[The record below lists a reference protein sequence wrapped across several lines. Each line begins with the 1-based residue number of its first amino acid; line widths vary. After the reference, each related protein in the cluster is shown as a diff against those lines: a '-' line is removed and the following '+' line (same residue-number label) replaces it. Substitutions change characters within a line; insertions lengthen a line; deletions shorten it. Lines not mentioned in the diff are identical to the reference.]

1 MNSDE
6 STKLAVLPTDY
17 PRTSNQVVEAE
28 ETYQIEGAH
37 ATDILRA
44 LIVLVHRYTGDTH
57 IVLGTSSSILRIDV
71 TPETSFDSI
80 HFPQTKSLSVGDLT
94 VFVNGNSLRT
104 VYNTVLFTPLRIQL
118 LHLHLTQILKDRSI
132 PIGRISLRTEK
143 EQGILPDPRAPLNWC
158 EWPGPITSIFASNAT
173 KTPEKAVIITQTKS
187 HTYGSLLRSTNIL
200 SNHLLKHGVERG
212 DVVMIY
218 AHRSADLVLAVLG
231 TLTAGATFSVIDPA
245 YPPERQIVYLS
256 VARPK
261 AVIILQGA
269 QDDNPVDPSVRG
281 YWEKDLGGVKV
292 CVEGVSLG
300 EDGAVYADGG
310 TLEENTNNP
319 GVVLGPDS
327 VATLSFTSGST
338 GVPKGVRGR
347 HYSLTHFFP
356 WMATRFGLG
365 PESRFT
371 MLSGIA
377 HDPIQRDST
386 LHTLFLGASLHV
398 PPSSAIG
405 TPGALASWMDAQ
417 KVTVTHLT
425 PAMGQLVTT
434 TGANEGEN
442 AAGAAPSVPSLRAA
456 FFVGDLL
463 TKRDVARLQALAR
476 NVVVINMYGTTETQ
490 RAVSYHALVP
500 FSEDPAYLSTQKEV
514 IPAGKGM
521 KDVQLLVVNRN
532 DKSIP
537 CAVGEA
543 GEIYVRSG
551 GLAEGYLVPPEALA
565 NGEPDMNEEKFVRNW
580 FRSANPSGQEDAGY
594 LDTLSTSSDPA
605 RHYWHGI
612 RDRMYRRADNQ
623 IKIRGFRIELG
634 EVDTHLAAHPGVRE
648 NVTLVR
654 RDKDE
659 EKMLVSYIVPVNSWE
674 GDASEDKIVDA
685 EEGGVEGG
693 IRRYAMLIRDIRTH
707 LKKKLP
713 GYSIPTLI
721 IPLSRMPLN
730 PNGKID
736 RPALPFPDTAAAVAS
751 LAAVSASALA
761 AASNSAT
768 TTTHSEITPT
778 QKTILKIFASLL
790 PGFSSSQDSL
800 PPIPL
805 EESFFDLGGHSILA
819 TRLVFEMRRAFPV
832 LKERIGLGVVYTK
845 HAGEL
850 ASIRGLASIIGTL
863 LEEDLGLPVVD
874 SDTKQ
879 ANGIVDVDDNEAED
893 NYTQDLDTLIST
905 LAPSYPSYAPSTTS
919 GLHVFLTGA
928 TGFLGAFILQQ
939 LLSLPHQS
947 SSSVA
952 HVTCL
957 VRASSAT
964 SAQDRL
970 RESCASR
977 GVWSESWISSNRLT
991 VVPGDLG
998 LPHYGVTPSEWEA
1011 LQSNVD
1017 VVIHNG
1023 ALVHWVYPYERLKG
1037 PNVVGTLTAVE
1048 LAGTK
1053 EKPKSLVFVS
1063 STSVLD
1069 TPAFVRIGEN
1079 VISQNQ
1085 GDGVLET
1092 DTLEASR
1099 RGLKTGYG
1107 QSKWVAEKLLF
1118 EAGRRGLGG
1127 YIIRPGYVVGESNDG
1142 VTNTDDFV
1150 WRMVKGCVQLGSVPD
1165 MSNGVNML
1173 PVDRVAMCCVRAAT
1187 VGPMTGESR
1196 ESGPGGNMNV
1206 MNVTAQPL
1214 PTFNDLFNALKT
1226 YGWAVEKTEYVQWRL
1241 QLEAHVMDKSRK
1253 ETGEVEEDNAL
1264 YPLLHFVLDDLPTST
1279 KAPMLDDRNTVAVVE
1294 RGRIGQKDPPVTVD
1308 EELMGRYFAWL
1319 VRAQFLPPPQYSQG
1333 GKRLPDLAD
1342 GVTKAAGRSG
1352 I

>member
-1 MNSDE
+1 MEFDQ

-17 PRTSNQVVEAE
+17 PRTSSQVVEAE
-28 ETYQIEGAH
+28 ETYEIEGGN
-37 ATDILRA
+37 TKDILA
-44 LIVLVHRYTGDTH
+44 SADTH
-57 IVLGTSSSILRIDV
+57 VVLGTSSSILRIDL
-71 TPETSFDSI
+71 TPEDSFDSI
-80 HFPQTKSLSVGDLT
+80 QVTETESLSTGDLT
-94 VFVNGNSLRT
+94 VFVSGSSVRT
-104 VYNTVLFTPLRIQL
+104 VYNTILFTPLRIQL
-118 LHLHLTQILKDRSI
+118 LHLHISQILGNRSG
-132 PIGRISLRTEK
+132 PIGRIALRTELEK
-143 EQGILPDPRAPLNWC
+143 GILPDPRAPLNWC
-158 EWPGPITSIFASNAT
+158 EWPGPITSVFASNAAI
-173 KTPEKAVIITQTKS
+173 TPEKAAIVTQTKS
-187 HTYGSLLRSTNIL
+187 YTYASLLKAANTL

-231 TLTAGATFSVIDPA
+231 TLSAGATFSVIDPA

-256 VARPK
+256 VARPR
-261 AVIILQGA
+261 AVVILQGA
-269 QDDNPVDPSVRG
+269 QDDNPVDVSVRG

-300 EDGAVYADGG
+300 EDGTVYADGG
-310 TLEENTNNP
+310 VLEVNAKDT

-338 GVPKGVRGR
+338 GIPKGVRGR

-356 WMATRFGLG
+356 WMATRFGLS

-377 HDPIQRDST
+377 HDPIQRDIFT
-386 LHTLFLGASLHV
+386 PLFLGASLHV

-405 TPGALASWMDAQ
+405 TPGALAAWMDAQ

-434 TGANEGEN
+434 TAGSEGDGAS
-442 AAGAAPSVPSLRAA
+442 AALSIPSLRTA

-476 NVVVINMYGTTETQ
+476 NVVVVNMYGTTETQ
-490 RAVSYHALVP
+490 RAVSYHALP
-500 FSEDPAYLSTQKEV
+500 PLSADPGFMSTQKEV

-551 GLAEGYLVPPEALA
+551 GLAEGYLVPPKSQA
-565 NGEPDMNEEKFVRNW
+565 NGEPDMNDEKFVRNW
-580 FRSANPSGQEDAGY
+580 FHSQNDEEDAGY
-594 LDTLSTSSDPA
+594 ADTLSTSSDPA
-605 RHYWHGI
+605 RHYWFGV
-612 RDRMYRRADNQ
+612 RDRMYRSGDLGRYDTEGGVECIGRADNQ

-659 EKMLVSYIVPVNSWE
+659 EKMLVSYFVPVNSWK
-674 GDASEDKIVDA
+674 GDGSAEKTTDA

-693 IRRYAMLIRDIRTH
+693 IRRYALLIKDIRAH

-713 GYSIPTLI
+713 GYSVPTLI
-721 IPLSRMPLN
+721 IPLARMPLN

-751 LAAVSASALA
+751 LSAISASALA
-761 AASNSAT
+761 STSTNVATGAAT
-768 TTTHSEITPT
+768 VHSDITPT
-778 QKTILKIFASLL
+778 QRTIL
-790 PGFSSSQDSL
+790 GFSSSSTDASGSL

-832 LKERIGLGVVYTK
+832 LKERIGLGVVYSK
-845 HAGEL
+845 HGGEL
-850 ASIRGLASIIGTL
+850 ASVRGLAAIVDVLRG
-863 LEEDLGLPVVD
+863 EDLGLPVDAKTESEAKEVNGTADEDEEGED
-874 SDTKQ
+874 S
-879 ANGIVDVDDNEAED
+879 
-893 NYTQDLDTLIST
+893 YSQDLDALIST
-905 LAPSYPSYAPSTTS
+905 LAPSYPSYNPSN
-919 GLHVFLTGA
+919 GGIHVFLTGA

-939 LLSLPHQS
+939 LLSLPPSSSQS
-947 SSSVA
+947 SQVS

-957 VRASSAT
+957 VRASSAS
-964 SAQDRL
+964 SALDRL
-970 RESCASR
+970 RDSCASR
-977 GVWSESWISSNRLT
+977 GAWSDSWVSSNRIT
-991 VVPGDLG
+991 VLAGDLA
-998 LPHYGVTPSEWEA
+998 LPHFGVTS
-1011 LQSNVD
+1011 S
-1017 VVIHNG
+1017 G
-1023 ALVHWVYPYERLKG
+1023 
-1037 PNVVGTLTAVE
+1037 VGGL
-1048 LAGTK
+1048 
-1053 EKPKSLVFVS
+1053 EKN
-1063 STSVLD
+1063 
-1069 TPAFVRIGEN
+1069 N
-1079 VISQNQ
+1079 VISQNL
-1085 GDGVLET
+1085 GSGVLET
-1092 DTLEASR
+1092 DTLEAAR
-1099 RGLKTGYG
+1099 RSLKTGYG

-1118 EAGRRGLGG
+1118 EVGKRGLSG
-1127 YIIRPGYVVGESNDG
+1127 YIVRPGYVVGESSVG
-1142 VTNTDDFV
+1142 VTNTDDFI
-1150 WRMVKGCVQLGSVPD
+1150 WRMMKGCVQLGSVPD
-1165 MSNGVNML
+1165 MSNGVNMV
-1173 PVDRVAMCCVRAAT
+1173 PVDRVAMCCVRAVT
-1187 VGPMTGESR
+1187 VGALSMG
-1196 ESGPGGNMNV
+1196 GPGGNMSV
-1206 MNVTAQPL
+1206 MQVTARPL

-1241 QLEAHVMDKSRK
+1241 QLEAHVMNKSRK
-1253 ETGEVEEDNAL
+1253 ENGEVEEDNAL

-1279 KAPMLDDRNTVAVVE
+1279 KAPMLDDRNTIAVVE
-1294 RGRIGQKDPPVTVD
+1294 RGRVGEEDSPTTVD
-1308 EELMGRYFAWL
+1308 EELMGRYLAWL
-1319 VRAQFLPPPQYSQG
+1319 VRAMFLPSPQHPQG
-1333 GKRLPDLAD
+1333 GEGGKSLPELEG